1 MERKRRW
8 RRTRVD
14 EGEKSQVGTYPGWK
28 GNGGIVRMKKVKEK
42 NQSGFE
48 VAGEIYSRVPE
59 SEWPSKS
66 PLASCPLRRWVLTE
80 LDELGI
86 DGTGRKGRRS
96 WGDGEKEEQIEE
108 MGDG

>member
-1 MERKRRW
+1 M
-8 RRTRVD
+8 RVD
-14 EGEKSQVGTYPGWK
+14 EGERLEVGTYPGWM

-59 SEWPSKS
+59 SEWPRVHW
-66 PLASCPLRRWVLTE
+66 PVA
-80 LDELGI
+80 
-86 DGTGRKGRRS
+86 RS
-96 WGDGEKEEQIEE
+96 AGFERHSTSSGLMDRTQGDGQMGEMRGKYDQIEE